1 MTESELFTTKESAA
15 YRRCSERKQDRER
28 SEGRGPSYVRID
40 GRIFYRKR
48 DIDDFI
54 EAHIY
59 PGETQRAVQN
69 NTSEQHEQHPVRRS
83 VASRLQPPRLR
94 GESRN
99 QHTAPPP
106 VRKGAG
112 S

>member
-1 MTESELFTTKESAA
+1 
-15 YRRCSERKQDRER
+15 
-28 SEGRGPSYVRID
+28 
-40 GRIFYRKR
+40 
-48 DIDDFI
+48 
-54 EAHIY
+54 
-59 PGETQRAVQN
+59 VQN